1 MLFFVEGDM
10 LRLIGYSL
18 FCIAIGL
25 FLALFINSNVIQVL
39 LIAALLFAGYEL
51 FACDHKK

>member
-1 MLFFVEGDM
+1 M

-25 FLALFINSNVIQVL
+25 FLALFIQSNVILVILIGVL
-39 LIAALLFAGYEL
+39 SFAGYEL
-51 FACDHKK
+51 FSCSQK

>member
-1 MLFFVEGDM
+1 VEGDM